1 MGNKADLQFIE
12 RNVTF
17 IASEFKSLTENISSV
32 SSDEITYHTAVNVG
46 IIANP
51 HKSGAKQTLQNLCA
65 ALENENI
72 HPILETQTAEL
83 IQSSEG
89 VEASTFAD
97 TCHLVSVLGGDGTM
111 LDASNKIGPADIPVA
126 GINIGTLGFL
136 TTCTDTE
143 LDVFAKAVASGQ
155 YTLIKRMQLRATIT
169 AADGSHQHF
178 RALNE
183 ITLARGQ
190 TGRLVSLD
198 AWVDGELLNH
208 YRADGLIVAT
218 ATGSTAYSLS
228 AGGPLIAPKADVF
241 VITPI
246 CPHTLSQ
253 RSLIVD
259 DAAVIELSPDN
270 TSEGPMLFTVD
281 GRDCVEIQAKD
292 RIEVRKAAQ
301 ELNLLRLEGRS
312 FYAAVRQKL
321 NWRGG

>member
-1 MGNKADLQFIE
+1 M
-12 RNVTF
+12 
-17 IASEFKSLTENISSV
+17 
-32 SSDEITYHTAVNVG
+32 NVG

-51 HKSGAKQTLQNLCA
+51 NKKGARKTLENLCRALEKEKLGIKLETHTA
-65 ALENENI
+65 ALLN
-72 HPILETQTAEL
+72 
-83 IQSSEG
+83 SEDG
-89 VEASTFAD
+89 IDASLFPV
-97 TCHLVSVLGGDGTM
+97 TCDVVAVLGGDGTM

-136 TTCTDTE
+136 TTCTDKE
-143 LDVFAKAVASGQ
+143 VDLFAQAVAKGQ
-155 YTLIKRMQLRATIT
+155 FTLIKRMQLRATIISPN
-169 AADGSHQHF
+169 GSQQHF

-246 CPHTLSQ
+246 CPHSLSN
-253 RSLIVD
+253 RSLVVSNSSIVKLAPAA
-259 DAAVIELSPDN
+259 DAEC
-270 TSEGPMLFTVD
+270 PMLFTVD
-281 GRDCVEIQAKD
+281 GRDVVEIGHGSQVKVEQAGH
-292 RIEVRKAAQ
+292 A
-301 ELNLLRLEGRS
+301 LPLLRLEGRT
-312 FYAAVRQKL
+312 FYSTLRQKL
-321 NWRGG
+321 GWGRD